1 MLLSRFAR
9 SNVIRRAFY
18 TTEVPAGLS
27 EGERHIF
34 QKLSEALSPSKLR
47 VADVSGKNLELFAL

>member
-9 SNVIRRAFY
+9 PNVISRAFY
-18 TTEVPAGLS
+18 TTQIPAGLS

-47 VADVSGKNLELFAL
+47 VADVSGKNSQAMSL